1 MPFRPP
7 MWIISNK
14 RQLNTWCGWSYH
26 HLPLDHDTESSVD
39 AVLVFK
45 GSSRFRGTTR
55 TCASPGAEDSRPAT
69 PLLIN
74 DHSSSY
80 GDQEGPAHLGS
91 LSCTTAPCSRSSS
104 LWSSLIS
111 CLQTDPDK
119 SPCVAQG
126 LAHSR
131 QYSTVQY
138 MLTEEKIGNKTEKYL
153 IL

>member
-1 MPFRPP
+1 MVTR
-7 MWIISNK
+7 K
-14 RQLNTWCGWSYH
+14 A
-26 HLPLDHDTESSVD
+26 LPILEV
-39 AVLVFK
+39 
-45 GSSRFRGTTR
+45 
-55 TCASPGAEDSRPAT
+55 SPA
-69 PLLIN
+69 PL
-74 DHSSSY
+74 
-80 GDQEGPAHLGS
+80 PRA
-91 LSCTTAPCSRSSS
+91 RSSS